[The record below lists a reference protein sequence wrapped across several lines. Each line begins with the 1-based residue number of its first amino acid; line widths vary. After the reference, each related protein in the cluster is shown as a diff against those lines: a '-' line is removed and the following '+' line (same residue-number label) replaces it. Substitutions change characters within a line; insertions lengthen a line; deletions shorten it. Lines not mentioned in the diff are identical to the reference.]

1 MFFKVKGDPNAVGLS
16 GQIKKRLSGFLR
28 GINTDDVAIVGQTV
42 QIDTSGNVS
51 SANTFT
57 GIQTFTGNNTHS
69 GTETF
74 SNAAGVTTD
83 TITPRTSGAGTA
95 LRIPTGVYTTTPV
108 ALSVTQSGGHYGL
121 SKADGLA
128 VTLPEIT
135 AATVGMRFT
144 FTILT
149 SCTSVGYVIST
160 AAASSD
166 VMIGGIWATIANPDA
181 ANDMEFNIAATTVNT
196 LTLGATT
203 AAGLAG
209 GSVEFT
215 AISATQWAVSGTV
228 LGSGTIASNLFTT
241 V

>member
-1 MFFKVKGDPNAVGLS
+1 MNLTPKGSDKVVVSPGPPVRVGNAKDAVLGDELATYRQVFTN
-16 GQIKKRLSGFLR
+16 
-28 GINTDDVAIVGQTV
+28 DGQTF
-42 QIDTSGNVS
+42 SGDNTYS
-51 SANTFT
+51 GANTFS
-57 GIQTFTGNNTHS
+57 GNNTHS

-95 LRIPTGVYTTTPV
+95 LRIPTGVYTTTPQV
-108 ALSVTQSGGHYGL
+108 LSVTQSGGHYGL

-160 AAASSD
+160 GAAGD

-209 GSVEFT
+209 GSVTFT
-215 AISATQWAVSGTV
+215 AISATQWAVEGTV
-228 LGSGTIASNLFTT
+228 LGSGTIASNLFST

>member
-1 MFFKVKGDPNAVGLS
+1 MFFKVISANRVGLS
-16 GQIKKRLSGFLR
+16 GKVKKILSGFLR
-28 GINTDDVAIVGQTV
+28 GTNPDDVSIVGQTV

-51 SANTFT
+51 GTNTFT
-57 GIQTFTGNNTHS
+57 GVQTFTGANTHS

-95 LRIPTGVYTTTPV
+95 FRIPAAVYTTTPQV
-108 ALSVTQSGGHYGL
+108 LSVTQSGGHYGL

-128 VTLPEIT
+128 VTLPAIS

-160 AAASSD
+160 GEAGD
-166 VMIGGIWATIANPDA
+166 VMIGGLYSCIANPDA
-181 ANDMEFNIAATTVNT
+181 ANDMEFNIATSTNNT

-203 AAGLAG
+203 ACGLAG
-209 GSVEFT
+209 GSVQFT

-228 LGSGTIASNLFTT
+228 LGSGTLASNLFTT